1 MNYNK
6 QGTWV
11 PRMKLSRLTSP
22 ILKKVYQ
29 RMRSQHLMTRQ
40 SFLFLMLMTAWLL
53 KMMVLLR
60 LLGLEDEEEERA
72 AAVETEVQDGKRS
85 KNCEEVISNMISKRK
100 RCMRWSQGM
109 RSKRSKRYK
118 RSCRRSKKL

>member
-60 LLGLEDEEEERA
+60 LLGLEDEEEGRA
-72 AAVETEVQDGKRS
+72 AAVETEGAG
-85 KNCEEVISNMISKRK
+85 
-100 RCMRWSQGM
+100 W
-109 RSKRSKRYK
+109 
-118 RSCRRSKKL
+118 KKEQKLGRGD